1 VTLPAKDQR
10 AMLSDPRRTLRLA
23 GALLAGAIFLYVA
36 VWITSTLS
44 VLQWGDDR
52 ILRLVTDLQASPV
65 VSVAKGFDFL
75 GGTVC
80 NWTLR
85 VLACALL
92 CWRRQWLHLAAFAL
106 AIATSEVLIGTSK
119 ALLDRPRP
127 PGGLIA
133 TSGASF
139 PSGHAVAA
147 AVTAVGVVIALLPAG
162 HTRWVWERRAAL
174 YVSLMA
180 VSRVYLRAHWLS
192 DVVAGAMLGSGI
204 ALGWP
209 ALLVLW
215 RARVTGGG

>member
-1 VTLPAKDQR
+1 
-10 AMLSDPRRTLRLA
+10 MLSDPRRTLRFA
-23 GALLAGAIFLYVA
+23 GALLAGALVLYVA

-52 ILRLVTDLQASPV
+52 ILRLLTDLRASPV

-75 GGTVC
+75 GGPVC

-92 CWRRQWLHLAAFAL
+92 CWRRHWLHLAAFAL
-106 AIATSEVLIGTSK
+106 AIATSELLIGTSK

-127 PGGLIA
+127 PGSLIA

-162 HTRWVWERRAAL
+162 HARWVWERRAAL

-215 RARVTGGG
+215 WARVTDGGPQLEL

>member
-1 VTLPAKDQR
+1 
-10 AMLSDPRRTLRLA
+10 MLADPRRTLRLA
-23 GALLAGAIFLYVA
+23 GVLIAGALVLYVV
-36 VWITSTLS
+36 VWITSARS

-52 ILRLVTDLQASPV
+52 VLDLMTDLRASPV
-65 VSVAKGFDFL
+65 VSAAKGFDFL
-75 GGTVC
+75 GGTWC

-85 VLACALL
+85 VLAIVLL
-92 CWRRQWLHLAAFAL
+92 CWRRHWLHLTAFAL
-106 AIATSEVLIGTSK
+106 AVATSEVLIGSSK

-127 PGGLIA
+127 SGSLMA

-162 HTRWVWERRAAL
+162 HARWVWERRAAL
-174 YVSLMA
+174 YVSVMA
-180 VSRVYLRAHWLS
+180 VSRVYLSAHWLS

-215 RARVTGGG
+215 RAEVTDGRPQPEREDRQ